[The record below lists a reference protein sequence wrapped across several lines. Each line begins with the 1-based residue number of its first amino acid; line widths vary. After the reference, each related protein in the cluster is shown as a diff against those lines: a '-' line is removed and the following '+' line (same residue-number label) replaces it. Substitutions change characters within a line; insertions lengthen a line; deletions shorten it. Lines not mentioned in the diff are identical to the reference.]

1 MYFSVLLHILHKIF
15 VPISPGLHCSGVR
28 SIPFLI
34 TEEEDNVE
42 QFCKVITNV
51 AASIQPCQHSPA
63 GDPHNKLGSHVIC
76 SAATTPTI
84 QSHQPPSSGCH
95 PCSLHSDAKS
105 SVLGNGGCSFLLK
118 SEKNFREGQDPS
130 DNFWEAQGP
139 PENCL
144 EGQDPSDICQEGQG
158 PSDYCWKGQGP
169 SDNSSV
175 RPHHRSV
182 NWVLE
187 RDTTQPTTATG
198 RCHYGKCAADCVD
211 RVNEGGSA
219 EHDCANKR
227 GNCVSNRGSVKRV
240 SSSSTSDTVG
250 NHCLSC
256 RGAECSGP
264 YFDLS
269 CCSVSNQ
276 CFSSCACSENTSQ
289 THQVCACEPD
299 PLNVSSSCDVCV
311 SSEGLLLYQTQTK
324 NKLCSDTTESY
335 HTAASDEDATKSSD
349 KLSPVLACCACCSES
364 LETEKPQALCP
375 DEADGSVKSVTGK
388 PCRLCLDK
396 AEKPQA
402 LCSDEA
408 DGSVKSVT
416 EKPHRLCLDKA
427 EKPQALCPDEADGS
441 VKSVTEKPHRLCL
454 DETEKLHK
462 LYQNEAGGSVK
473 AVTEMSHKLHLV
485 ETEKP
490 PKLDGTQ
497 TPHKL
502 HRDETQ
508 IPHKLHVN
516 ETLIPCKL
524 HLNEIQ
530 TPHKLHV
537 DETQMLY
544 KLHLDEMQMPPKL
557 HPDEMQIP
565 HKLLKNETDS
575 SAQSETEKRGDSL
588 RVCLLGLHCCGDL
601 TPAMLRL
608 YRRVSFLRAVCCVSC
623 CYHKM
628 QPGKGE
634 SGVGSTHRVNQ
645 RSKDVTQI
653 QQQRPELPA
662 VTLTWCACK

>member
-1 MYFSVLLHILHKIF
+1 MYFYVLIYSLRKIF
-15 VPISPGLHCSGVR
+15 VPVSPGLRCSGVR

-51 AASIQPCQHSPA
+51 AASIQPCQHSPTS
-63 GDPHNKLGSHVIC
+63 DPHDKLGSHVTC
-76 SAATTPTI
+76 GAATTPTI

-95 PCSLHSDAKS
+95 LCSLHSNAKS
-105 SVLGNGGCSFLLK
+105 SVLGNGGCSFLLN

-130 DNFWEAQGP
+130 DNFWEAHGP
-139 PENCL
+139 PENYL

-169 SDNSSV
+169 SDNSSG

-182 NWVLE
+182 NSVQE
-187 RDTTQPTTATG
+187 RDTTQPKTAAG
-198 RCHYGKCAADCVD
+198 HCHYGKRAADCLD
-211 RVNEGGSA
+211 HMNEGGSV

-227 GNCVSNRGSVKRV
+227 GNCVSDRGSMKRV

-256 RGAECSGP
+256 RGTERSGP

-269 CCSVSNQ
+269 SCCVSNQ
-276 CFSSCACSENTSQ
+276 CFSSCACSENPGQ
-289 THQVCACEPD
+289 THQVRACEPD

-311 SSEGLLLYQTQTK
+311 SSEGLLPYQAQTK

-349 KLSPVLACCACCSES
+349 KLSPALACCACCSQS

-388 PCRLCLDK
+388 PRRLSL
-396 AEKPQA
+396 
-402 LCSDEA
+402 DEA
-408 DGSVKSVT
+408 
-416 EKPHRLCLDKA
+416 
-427 EKPQALCPDEADGS
+427 
-441 VKSVTEKPHRLCL
+441 
-454 DETEKLHK
+454 EKLHK

-490 PKLDGTQ
+490 PKLDETQ
-497 TPHKL
+497 MPHKL

-508 IPHKLHVN
+508 MPHKLHVN

-524 HLNEIQ
+524 HLNETQ
-530 TPHKLHV
+530 TPYKLHGN
-537 DETQMLY
+537 ETQMLY

-557 HPDEMQIP
+557 HPDETQMP
-565 HKLLKNETDS
+565 HKLHKKETDS
-575 SAQSETEKRGDSL
+575 SAQSELEKRGDSL
-588 RVCLLGLHCCGDL
+588 RVCLIGLHCCGDL

-608 YRRVSFLRAVCCVSC
+608 YHRVSFLCAMCCVSC

-628 QPGKGE
+628 QPEKGE

-653 QQQRPELPA
+653 QQQRPELPT